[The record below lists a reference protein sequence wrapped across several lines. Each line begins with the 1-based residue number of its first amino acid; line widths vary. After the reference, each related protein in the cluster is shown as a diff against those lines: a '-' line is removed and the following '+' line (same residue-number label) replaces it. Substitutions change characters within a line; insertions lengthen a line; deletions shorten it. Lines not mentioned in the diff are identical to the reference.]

1 MYALLFTCPSM
12 LRPLFKITLISLLCG
27 AGSIAQADDQPIA
40 YVKSPMVAFASQMDD
55 SLLGNKYTKP
65 VWNLH
70 DTLGLPDWLAASV
83 NQRTRYE
90 SMAGA
95 FRANTLGGDQA
106 IALQTDLWLQGQ
118 LGAFRFATEI
128 MDSRVLSEGIGIGKS
143 PGSGSSNT
151 QVDTA
156 DFIQGYISWTDKKLL
171 GSNIGVEIKA
181 GRQLMDLGSRRLVAN
196 TYFRNTTNS
205 FTGARFRL
213 LDGNQWQF
221 NGFVTMP
228 VVRFPNSPAAIM
240 SDSHQFDQEA
250 THTVFSGA
258 IFEKRNLG
266 LGVNGEVY
274 LYNLN
279 EADSWNNPTRKRQ
292 YYTPGMRFYIKPA
305 KGQFDFQTET
315 MGQFGTVRSTIAS
328 TQDQMHQAWAEHAD
342 VGYTFA
348 MPWSPRLM
356 LEYDYASGSKNPGAT
371 GASTDQRF
379 DALYGTNVPD
389 MGPTGIY
396 GALARSNISSPGY
409 KINLAPRSDVQFSL
423 QQRFIWLASASDCWG
438 AAACSSAGNLILQ
451 PTKNSGSYVGDQLG
465 VTGRYD
471 FNSSLNFDAGWFYL
485 LKGQFAKQGAATVNG
500 STTVPG
506 FDTQYF
512 YVQSQ
517 LRF

>member
-1 MYALLFTCPSM
+1 MYTLSSTTLSI
-12 LRPLFKITLISLLCG
+12 LQQLFKITLISLLCG
-27 AGSIAQADDQPIA
+27 AGTIAQADEQPVV
-40 YVKSPMVAFASQMDD
+40 YVKPPMSAYGAQMDD
-55 SLLGNKYTKP
+55 ALLGNKYAKP

-70 DTLGLPDWLAASV
+70 DTLGLPEWLAASV
-83 NQRTRYE
+83 SQRTRYE
-90 SMAGA
+90 SLTGA
-95 FRANTLGGDQA
+95 FKANTLGGDQA
-106 IALQTDLWLQGQ
+106 VALQTDLWLQAQ

-128 MDSRVLSEGIGIGKS
+128 MDSRVLGQDIGIGKN
-143 PGSGSSNT
+143 PGSGTSST

-156 DFIQGYISWTDKKLL
+156 DFIQGYISWADKKLL
-171 GSNIGVEIKA
+171 GSNIGAEIKV
-181 GRQLMDLGSRRLVAN
+181 GRQIMDLGSRRLVAN

-205 FTGARFRL
+205 FTGARFRFL
-213 LDGNQWQF
+213 ESNQWQF

-228 VVRFPNSPAAIM
+228 VLRFPTTATSIM
-240 SDSHQFDQEA
+240 ADAHQFDQEA

-266 LGVNGEVY
+266 MGVNGEVY
-274 LYNLN
+274 MYNLN

-315 MGQFGTVRSTIAS
+315 IGQFGTVRSTGTS
-328 TQDQMHQAWAEHAD
+328 MQDQMHQAWAEHAD
-342 VGYTFA
+342 IGYTVA
-348 MPWSPRLM
+348 MPWSPRLV

-379 DALYGTNVPD
+379 DALYGTTTPD

-409 KINLAPRSDVQFSL
+409 KINLAPRSDLQFTL
-423 QQRFIWLASASDCWG
+423 QQRFVWLASASDCWG
-438 AAACSSAGNLILQ
+438 GAACSSPGQLVLQ
-451 PTKNSGSYVGDQLG
+451 PTKNSGSYVGDQVG

-500 STTVPG
+500 TTTVPG